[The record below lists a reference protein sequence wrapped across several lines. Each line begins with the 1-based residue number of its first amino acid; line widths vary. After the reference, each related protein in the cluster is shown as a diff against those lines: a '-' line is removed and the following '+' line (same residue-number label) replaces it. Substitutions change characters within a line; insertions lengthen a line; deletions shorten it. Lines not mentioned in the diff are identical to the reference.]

1 MWPSMMKHLAVP
13 LISLF
18 FVLAGGCS
26 ELAPKPQGAAELAPV
41 PDADPA
47 RPHTENVG
55 SPGVVQE
62 TLTGPLLFDIL
73 AGEMAGERGQLDV
86 SVEHY
91 LRAMK
96 ASADARVAQRAL
108 RVALYAKDE
117 KAAVL
122 AARRWVELAPREPDA
137 LQALATLELREGNE
151 AGALKHLV
159 SLIESSDK
167 TSEAFQ
173 RMASLLANEQDLEAA
188 LRVMGALTK
197 QYSQSAEAWL
207 AYAQLAVHYNRWP
220 LALSN
225 VEQAL
230 ALRRDWAEAL
240 ILRATIQLKGGDI
253 AQALAG
259 LGEAVQ
265 QQPGNVDLRLAYAR
279 LLIEQKRYSDAE
291 MQFEHVLK
299 TAPDNADA
307 LYALA
312 LLAIDNEQLNRGQR
326 YLRSL
331 IEVGER
337 ENEAQ
342 YFMGRIEEQRED
354 YPAAIDWYEK
364 VDEGD
369 YSLEAKVR
377 AANLLMKQGDLQ
389 GARRLLARVR
399 ARDPRLAL
407 RLYLVEGDLL
417 VQAGELEQAMALYN
431 KVIAISPDNKDVLYA
446 RALLAEKLDNIAQ
459 TERDLLRIL
468 ELDPENAHALNALG
482 YTLADRTDRLA
493 EALGYIQKALELA
506 PDEVAIIDS
515 MGWVQYRLGNTKAAI
530 RYLRQAYEDSGH
542 DGEIGAHLGEVLWVS
557 GDQAGARKV
566 WEQARE
572 KNPDNVILRDV
583 MSNFLQ

>member
-1 MWPSMMKHLAVP
+1 MKHLAVL
-13 LISLF
+13 LISVSLA
-18 FVLAGGCS
+18 LAGGCA
-26 ELAPKPQGAAELAPV
+26 ELAPKSQGSVEPAPAANVEALR
-41 PDADPA
+41 PDADKA
-47 RPHTENVG
+47 D
-55 SPGVVQE
+55 SPTVVQE
-62 TLTGPLLFDIL
+62 SLTGPLLFDIL
-73 AGEMAGERGQLDV
+73 AGELAGQRGQLEV
-86 SVEHY
+86 SVEYY
-91 LRAMK
+91 LQAMK
-96 ASADARVAQRAL
+96 ASADPRVAQRAL
-108 RVALYAKDE
+108 RVALYSKDE
-117 KAAVL
+117 KAALL
-122 AARRWVELAPREPDA
+122 AARRWVELAPHEPDA
-137 LQALATLELREGNE
+137 LQALATLELRHGDE
-151 AGALKHLV
+151 AAALKHLATY
-159 SLIESSDK
+159 LED
-167 TSEAFQ
+167 TDETTENFQ
-173 RMASLLANEQDLEAA
+173 RVASLLASEQDQDAA
-188 LRVMGALTK
+188 LRVMGALAK
-197 QYSQSAEAWL
+197 QYSRSPEAWL
-207 AYAQLAVHYNRWP
+207 AYAQLAVHDNRWP
-220 LALSN
+220 LALSTI
-225 VEQAL
+225 EHTL
-230 ALRRDWAEAL
+230 ALRPDWTEAL
-240 ILRATIQLKGGDI
+240 ILRATIQLKAGDV

-259 LGEAVQ
+259 LGDAVQ

-279 LLIEQKRYSDAE
+279 LLIEQNRNSEAE
-291 MQFEHVLK
+291 TQFERVLE

-312 LLAIDNEQLNRGQR
+312 LLAIDDEQLERGQA
-326 YLRSL
+326 YLRRL
-331 IEVGER
+331 MEVGER

-354 YPAAIDWYEK
+354 YPAAIEWYEK

-369 YSLEAKVR
+369 YALEAKVR
-377 AANLLMKQGDLQ
+377 AANLLMKQGDLK

-446 RALLAEKLDNIAQ
+446 RALLAEKLDNIDQ

-482 YTLADRTDRLA
+482 YTLADRTDRLT

-515 MGWVQYRLGNTKAAI
+515 MGWVQYRMGNTEAAI
-530 RYLRQAYEDSGH
+530 RYLRQAYEASDH

-557 GDQAGARKV
+557 GDQAGARQV
-566 WEQARE
+566 WEQARQ